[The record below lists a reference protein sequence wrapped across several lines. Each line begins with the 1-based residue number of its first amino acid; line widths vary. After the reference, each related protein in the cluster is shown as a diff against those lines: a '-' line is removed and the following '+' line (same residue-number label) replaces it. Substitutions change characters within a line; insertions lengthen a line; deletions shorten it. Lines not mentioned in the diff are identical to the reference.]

1 MNPLVIVLVLIVIA
15 GVIALIAFNPMLK
28 KREDAASAKVRERFG
43 ADERKLVETRVT
55 AMGSEPEEAG
65 GVRGMS
71 VLAVNSQEVMAVT
84 WSGLQEWVV
93 ARSAITSV
101 DSSADD
107 PEAVQ
112 KATIIIGYT
121 AADGTPATASF
132 RLKDPVP
139 WLTEL
144 GYDWGPE
151 GPPVP
156 ESDDA

>member
-1 MNPLVIVLVLIVIA
+1 MNLLVIVLVVVVIL

-28 KREDAASAKVRERFG
+28 KREDAALDVMRERFG
-43 ADERKLVETRVT
+43 ENTRTLVEPRAT
-55 AMGSEPEEAG
+55 AMGTEPEEAG
-65 GVRGMS
+65 GVRGMC
-71 VLAVNSQEVMAVT
+71 VLAVNTDQLLAVT
-84 WSGLQEWVV
+84 WAGLHEWSI
-93 ARSAITSV
+93 ARSAITAV

-112 KATIIIGYT
+112 KATVMVT
-121 AADGTPATASF
+121 HTTSDGPAVASF

-151 GPPVP
+151 GPPA
-156 ESDDA
+156 D

>member
-1 MNPLVIVLVLIVIA
+1 MNPLVIVLIVIVVL
-15 GVIALIAFNPMLK
+15 GVIALVAFSPMLK
-28 KREDAASAKVRERFG
+28 KKEDAAAARMREHFG
-43 ADERKLVETRVT
+43 ADERKLVETRAT

-71 VLAVNSQEVMAVT
+71 VLAVNSAEVMAVT
-84 WSGLQEWVV
+84 WAGLNEWILP
-93 ARSAITSV
+93 RSAITGV

-112 KATIIIGYT
+112 KATIIISYT
-121 AADGTPATASF
+121 TTDGTPATASF

-151 GPPVP
+151 GPPAP
-156 ESDDA
+156 DAD

>member
-1 MNPLVIVLVLIVIA
+1 MNPLVIVLVLVVIA

-28 KREDAASAKVRERFG
+28 KREDDAIAAVKERFG
-43 ADERKLVETRVT
+43 SDERTMIETRAT
-55 AMGSEPEEAG
+55 AMGTEPDEAG

-71 VLAVNSQEVMAVT
+71 VLAVNSQELMAVT
-84 WSGLQEWVV
+84 WSGLNEWVV
-93 ARSAITSV
+93 ARSAITAV
-101 DSSADD
+101 ESSADD

-112 KATIIIGYT
+112 KATIIISYPAAGGT
-121 AADGTPATASF
+121 AKASF

-151 GPPVP
+151 GPPAP
-156 ESDDA
+156 AAE

>member
-1 MNPLVIVLVLIVIA
+1 MSPLVIVLVVIVVLGI
-15 GVIALIAFNPMLK
+15 IALIAFNPMLK
-28 KREDAASAKVRERFG
+28 KKEDAAIDAVKQRFG
-43 ADERKLVETRVT
+43 TKERKLIEPRAT
-55 AMGSEPEEAG
+55 AMGTEPEEAG

-71 VLAVNSQEVMAVT
+71 VLAVNDDELMAVT
-84 WSGLQEWVV
+84 WSGLNEWRV
-93 ARSAITSV
+93 ARSAISSV

-112 KATIIIGYT
+112 KATVLITYATG
-121 AADGTPATASF
+121 DGSSATASF

-151 GPPVP
+151 GPPAL
-156 ESDDA
+156 EADA

>member
-1 MNPLVIVLVLIVIA
+1 MNPLVIVLVVIVIA
-15 GVIALIAFNPMLK
+15 GVIALLAFNPVLK
-28 KREDAASAKVRERFG
+28 KREDAAIAVIRDRFG
-43 ADERKLVETRVT
+43 DDERLLIEPRTT

-71 VLAVNSQEVMAVT
+71 VLAVNSQELMAVT
-84 WSGLQEWVV
+84 WSGLHEWVV
-93 ARSAITSV
+93 ARSAITLV
-101 DSSADD
+101 DSSTDD

-112 KATIIIGYT
+112 KATIIISYPGP
-121 AADGTPATASF
+121 DGGTATASF

-151 GPPVP
+151 GPPST
-156 ESDDA
+156 ESD